1 MYIVLTSR
9 PGQYRSEPTEGI
21 TPVETHDY
29 FYGASHVAAF
39 VVARLEGEARVR
51 IVDEAAPGGGKPGIN
66 LIPTKFFE
74 KFATLREALV
84 SIEDLTGHGH
94 DEAKLVRR
102 EN

>member
-9 PGQYRSEPTEGI
+9 PGQYRSEPTEGV

-29 FYGASHVAAF
+29 FYGARHVAAF

-51 IVDEAAPGGGKPGIN
+51 IVEEAVAGDSAQGIN
-66 LIPTKFFE
+66 LVPTKFFE
-74 KFATLREALV
+74 KFASVREALG

>member
-29 FYGASHVAAF
+29 FYGVSHVAAF

-51 IVDEAAPGGGKPGIN
+51 IVEDAVAGGKQAVN
-66 LIPTKFFE
+66 LVPTKFFE
-74 KFATLREALV
+74 KFATLREALA
-84 SIEDLTGHGH
+84 SIEDLTGRGH
-94 DEAKLVRR
+94 DEARLVRR